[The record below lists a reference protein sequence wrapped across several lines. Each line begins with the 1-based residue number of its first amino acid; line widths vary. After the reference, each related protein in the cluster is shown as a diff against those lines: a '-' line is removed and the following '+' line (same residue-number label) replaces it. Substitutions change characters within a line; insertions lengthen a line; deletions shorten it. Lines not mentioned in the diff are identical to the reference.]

1 MSQAD
6 ANIRPRNSL
15 VVQST
20 MSAEQHKIS
29 LFRLAIPFVTVLV
42 GGCVG
47 SSDNSASGGGT
58 TPPADTTILS
68 RFFVESFDAFEDAAQ
83 ALITSDDRYRLQ
95 DNSWRTEP
103 GAPVFDAYP
112 LQSAGIHYAHAAG
125 LTGAGQTIVIV
136 DGGLLTSH
144 EVFAGKT
151 ITRAGPAFA
160 TDSHGTLVAS
170 VAAGSSSEMIGV
182 APGADLGFGDFAN
195 DAGRTAAT
203 RLAEELGAV
212 ALNNS
217 WGFVDSPLSRASYN
231 AVFGSP
237 SGAEYLQSL
246 KSYARTGV
254 VVFSASNEENKT
266 TSDLMAALPAL
277 EPGLEAG
284 WLAVINADAEMNGND
299 VVGAT
304 RVSGACFQAAAWC
317 LAAEGTWDGATNASD
332 TSYDFATGTSFAAPM
347 VSGALALLG
356 EAFPDLTP
364 HDLRIRLLASAD
376 NTFSGFN
383 ASGQVELVDG
393 FFHRISD
400 EWGHGFLD
408 VRAALLP
415 IGPTAATLADGAIYD
430 VSGPLA
436 VDGGATGD
444 AVARAMQGVKLI
456 VDDALQAQ
464 FAVDA
469 GDLVASSATTPRSD
483 LLQARWQRGDLGQSG
498 GLSTLYAD
506 TQVAEVGSGQTRF
519 AMTMPAVLEAAG
531 HYGMTVAQTRDT
543 AFGRI
548 SAGLSLGQDDGALLP
563 LWFDQ
568 SSTPFVAADLT
579 IEANLGPQTLVQ
591 FGASFGQALE
601 TRGVAGQSAQ
611 FDAVK
616 ATLSN
621 RNVLVTD
628 DRFSVSVGLPVAVS
642 GGTTMLNL
650 PVARQNG
657 LTQYEDVTV
666 ALAPES
672 REISLDL
679 TYGFALSDQADA
691 VITLAH
697 SENFGHRSGVTNT
710 GLFLGFRT
718 SF

>member
-1 MSQAD
+1 MTAAYQRRTARAPSLLTAVFLLAGCNGDGSQ
-6 ANIRPRNSL
+6 N
-15 VVQST
+15 
-20 MSAEQHKIS
+20 
-29 LFRLAIPFVTVLV
+29 V
-42 GGCVG
+42 GGG
-47 SSDNSASGGGT
+47 SSVMPAS
-58 TPPADTTILS
+58 PEVLS
-68 RFFVESFDAFEDAAQ
+68 NFFVQSFDAFEDAARN
-83 ALITSDDRYRLQ
+83 LITANGRYTLQ
-95 DNSWRTEP
+95 DTRWRAFN
-103 GAPVFDAYP
+103 GGPVYETYP

-144 EVFAGKT
+144 EVFAGKS
-151 ITRAGPAFA
+151 ITQAGPALA
-160 TDSHGTLVAS
+160 TDAHGTLVAS
-170 VAAGSSSEMIGV
+170 VAAGASSEMIGV

-195 DAGRTAAT
+195 DAGRIAAT

-217 WGFVDSPLSRASYN
+217 WGFVETPLSRASYD
-231 AVFGSP
+231 AVFGHV

-254 VVFSASNEENKT
+254 VVFAASNDDSDA

-277 EPGLEAG
+277 EPELEAG
-284 WLAVINADAEMNGND
+284 WLAVINAEAEMSGNN

-304 RVSGACFQAAAWC
+304 RISGACFQAAAWC
-317 LAAEGTWDGATNASD
+317 LAAEGTWVGATNVSD

-356 EAFPDLTP
+356 EAFPDMTP

-383 ASGQVELVDG
+383 ASGQVELVEG

-415 IGPTAATLADGAIYD
+415 IGPTAATLSDGAIYE

-444 AVARAMQGVKLI
+444 AVARAMQGVTMI
-456 VDDALQAQ
+456 VDDALQTQ
-464 FAVDA
+464 FTVDA

-483 LLQARWQRGDLGQSG
+483 LLLARWQRGDLDQSS

-519 AMTMPAVLEAAG
+519 AMTVPAVLEAAG
-531 HYGMTVAQTRDT
+531 HYGITVAQTRDT
-543 AFGRI
+543 AFGLI

-563 LWFDQ
+563 LWFNQ
-568 SSTPFVAADLT
+568 SRTPFVAADLT

-591 FGASFGQALE
+591 FEASFGQALE
-601 TRGVAGQSAQ
+601 TRGAAGQGAQ
-611 FDAVK
+611 FDAMK

-621 RNVLVTD
+621 RNVLVSD

-642 GGTTMLNL
+642 GGTTLLKL

-657 LTQYEDVTV
+657 LTRYEDVAV
-666 ALAPES
+666 PLAPES

-679 TYGFALSDQADA
+679 TYGYALSDQSDV

>member
-1 MSQAD
+1 MTAAYQKRSARVPSLLTAVFLLAGCNGDGSQ
-6 ANIRPRNSL
+6 N
-15 VVQST
+15 
-20 MSAEQHKIS
+20 
-29 LFRLAIPFVTVLV
+29 V
-42 GGCVG
+42 GGGG
-47 SSDNSASGGGT
+47 SAMPAS
-58 TPPADTTILS
+58 PEVLS
-68 RFFVESFDAFEDAAQ
+68 SFYVQSFDAFEDAARN
-83 ALITSDDRYRLQ
+83 LITANGRYTLQ
-95 DNSWRTEP
+95 DTRWRAFN
-103 GAPVFDAYP
+103 GGPVYETYP

-136 DGGLLTSH
+136 DGGPLTSH
-144 EVFAGKT
+144 EVFAGKS
-151 ITRAGPAFA
+151 ITQAGPDFA
-160 TDSHGTLVAS
+160 TDAHGTLVAS
-170 VAAGSSSEMIGV
+170 VAAGASSEMIGV

-195 DAGRTAAT
+195 DAGRIAAT

-217 WGFVDSPLSRASYN
+217 WGFVDTPLSRASYD
-231 AVFGSP
+231 AVFGHA

-254 VVFSASNEENKT
+254 VVFAASNEDSDT

-277 EPGLEAG
+277 EPELEAG
-284 WLAVINADAEMNGND
+284 WLAVINAEAEMSGNN

-317 LAAEGTWDGATNASD
+317 LAAEGTWVGATNASD
-332 TSYDFATGTSFAAPM
+332 TSYEFATGTSFATPM

-383 ASGQVELVDG
+383 ASGQVELVEG

-415 IGPTAATLADGAIYD
+415 IGPTAATLGDGSIYE

-444 AVARAMQGVKLI
+444 AVARAMQGVTLI

-469 GDLVASSATTPRSD
+469 GDLVASSTTTPRSD
-483 LLQARWQRGDLGQSG
+483 LLLARWQRGDLGQSR

-506 TQVAEVGSGQTRF
+506 EQVAEVGSGQTRF
-519 AMTMPAVLEAAG
+519 VVTMPAVLEAAD
-531 HYGMTVAQTRDT
+531 HYGMTVAQTGNA

-548 SAGLSLGQDDGALLP
+548 TASLSLGQDDGALLP

-579 IEANLGPQTLVQ
+579 IDANLGPQTSVQ
-591 FGASFGQALE
+591 FGAHFGRALE
-601 TRGVAGQSAQ
+601 TRRADGQSAQ
-611 FDAVK
+611 FDAVN
-616 ATLSN
+616 ATLSK
-621 RNVLVTD
+621 RNVLVAD

-642 GGTTMLNL
+642 GGTTLLNL

-657 LTQYEDVTV
+657 LTRYEDVAV
-666 ALAPES
+666 PLAPES

-679 TYGFALSDQADA
+679 TYGYALSDQADA